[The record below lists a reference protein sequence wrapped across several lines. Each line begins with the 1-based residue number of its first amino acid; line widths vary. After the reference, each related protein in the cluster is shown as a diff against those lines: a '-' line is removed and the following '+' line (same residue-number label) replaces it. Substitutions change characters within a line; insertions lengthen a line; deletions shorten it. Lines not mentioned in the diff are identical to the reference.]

1 MGESMT
7 ETPNHGYNTPDK
19 GTQNWHEPLNENFE
33 QHDTD
38 IEIRDQV
45 GALNEYNPKNNAKF
59 LATDTGNVFIGDG
72 EQWNLLDT
80 SANSSP
86 SGFPTTFPEQNVH
99 GYAEIRDSGGNLIK
113 GSNNRLDGEKSDWAK
128 LLRFDHSIVIPVD
141 RQRGELQ
148 GIREHRPFTF
158 VKPFDPATP
167 MLAKALTNGET
178 LKTVK
183 FHWYDGEGG
192 EFFTHTLD
200 NAKISGIES
209 VNSDIRTF
217 GSMPREEI
225 RLLYEKIT
233 WKITDGNIESSD
245 AWKEER

>member
-1 MGESMT
+1 MT
-7 ETPNHGYNTPDK
+7 ETPNHGYNTPEK

-45 GALNEYNPKNNAKF
+45 GALNEYDPKDNAKF

-80 SANSSP
+80 AASSSS

-99 GYAEIRDSGGNLIK
+99 GYAEMRDSGGNLIS
-113 GSNNRLDGEKSDWAK
+113 GSNDRFDDGRDEWAK
-128 LLRFDHSIVIPVD
+128 VLRFDHSINIPID
-141 RQRGELQ
+141 QQKGELK
-148 GIREHRPFTF
+148 GIRQHQLFTF
-158 VKPFDPATP
+158 VKPLDQATP
-167 MLAKALTNGET
+167 LLTKALTNGET
-178 LKTVK
+178 LKEVK
-183 FHWYDGEGG
+183 FHWYDSEGT

-200 NAKISGIES
+200 KIKISDIRHE
-209 VNSDIRTF
+209 NSDIRTF

-225 RLLYEKIT
+225 NMLYEEIT
-233 WKITDGNIESSD
+233 WEITDGNIESSD
-245 AWKEER
+245 VWKEER